1 MSYGTIT
8 SSGTIDTTFSFSND
22 FSISRSGTGTYVIT
36 FLEWMGTKP
45 MLVITPSNSS
55 PSNGYSAVYTIGTD
69 TYGRYQATVYTY
81 HSTSKADEAFGFEA
95 RFGHVLTFDATKN
108 ATLSLQPSVISF
120 GSPSTQI
127 LTVST
132 TISLK
137 INGSTSTTSFTAHL
151 DKGTALMGVGSTMTL
166 SLSAASVSD
175 GRGNT
180 WDLTGYTYGG
190 GSGTTGTAWIDDKAT
205 LTIGTGGPATTPEL
219 FVIKGTPHSG
229 NSNPATLS
237 TDPLVRLSSVPPGG
251 LSV

>member
-45 MLVITPSNSS
+45 MLIITPSNSS

-81 HSTSKADEAFGFEA
+81 HSTNKADEAFGFEA

-120 GSPSTQI
+120 GSPST
-127 LTVST
+127 TVLVLST
-132 TISLK
+132 TIASLK
-137 INGSTSTTSFTAHL
+137 VGGATSSFNAKL
-151 DKGTALMGVGSTMTL
+151 DKGTALLGVGSTLTL
-166 SLSAASVSD
+166 SLGAASVSD

-190 GSGTTGTAWIDDKAT
+190 GSGTTGTAWIDNKAT
-205 LTIGTGGPATTPEL
+205 LTISTGGPATTPEL
-219 FVIKGTPHSG
+219 FVVKGTPHSG
-229 NSNPATLS
+229 NSNLATLS